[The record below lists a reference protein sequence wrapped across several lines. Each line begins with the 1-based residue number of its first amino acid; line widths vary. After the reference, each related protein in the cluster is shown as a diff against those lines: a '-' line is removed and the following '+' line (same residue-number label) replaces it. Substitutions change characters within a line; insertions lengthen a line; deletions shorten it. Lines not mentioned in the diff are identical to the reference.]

1 MARRVLPQVGAAV
14 IVVHLDARV
23 GGAVT
28 EVRDG
33 GRRLRVRTEEGESIE
48 FVLRGATATFTPEAG
63 SGWPRLV
70 FEPD

>member
-1 MARRVLPQVGAAV
+1 MLPQVGAAV
-14 IVVHLDARV
+14 TVVHLDARV
-23 GGAVT
+23 GAAVT

-33 GRRLRVRTEEGESIE
+33 GRRLCVQTEEGEAIE

-70 FEPD
+70 FDQD